1 MEDQLYPRLALLLKL
16 KARRPLFTREFK
28 AADITLLKA
37 RNFLRGAK
45 HKDIA
50 IGYTSLY
57 KINQLMEDKKGQD
70 ALLDNKEELR
80 RLIYKKLPQPY

>member
-1 MEDQLYPRLALLLKL
+1 MEDQLYPRPALPLKL
-16 KARRPLFTREFK
+16 RVRRPLSAREFRVV
-28 AADITLLKA
+28 DIMLLKA

-45 HKDIA
+45 RKDIV

-57 KINQLMEDKKGQD
+57 KIDQLMEDKKGQD

-80 RLIYKKLPQPY
+80 RLIYEKLL

>member
-1 MEDQLYPRLALLLKL
+1 MEDQLHPRPTSPLKL
-16 KARRPLFTREFK
+16 RVRRLLSTREFR

-45 HKDIA
+45 RKDVV

-57 KINQLMEDKKGQD
+57 KIDQLMEDRKGQD
-70 ALLDNKEELR
+70 ALPNDNKELR
-80 RLIYKKLPQPY
+80 